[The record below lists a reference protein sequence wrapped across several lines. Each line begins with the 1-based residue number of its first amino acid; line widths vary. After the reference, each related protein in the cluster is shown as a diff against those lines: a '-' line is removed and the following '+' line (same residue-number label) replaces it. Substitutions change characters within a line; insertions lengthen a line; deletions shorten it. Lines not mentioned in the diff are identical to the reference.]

1 VDAVPDLFPLAV
13 LLAALAALAAVASA
27 WLVRARSSQ
36 RVRRRRDTPRH
47 LMVISPESLEGLT
60 VDVDEELTLGRAAG
74 CGITVDDGHVSPL
87 HARLFRAGGHLVV
100 EDLGSTN
107 GTYVNRERVEA
118 PVALGAG
125 DHLQVGDTIL
135 ELW

>member
-1 VDAVPDLFPLAV
+1 MV
-13 LLAALAALAAVASA
+13 VA
-27 WLVRARSSQ
+27 
-36 RVRRRRDTPRH
+36 
-47 LMVISPESLEGLT
+47 PESLEGLT
-60 VDVDEELTLGRAAG
+60 VAVEDEITLGRAAG

-107 GTYVNRERVEA
+107 GTYVNRERVES
-118 PVALGAG
+118 PTALGSG
-125 DHLQVGDTIL
+125 DHLQVGDIVL

>member
-1 VDAVPDLFPLAV
+1 MDAVPDLFPF
-13 LLAALAALAAVASA
+13 AALIAAVATASV
-27 WLVRARSSQ
+27 LRVRSPNRT
-36 RVRRRRDTPRH
+36 RRRRGPRH
-47 LMVISPESLEGLT
+47 LMVVAPESLEGLT
-60 VDVDEELTLGRAAG
+60 VAVEDEITLGRAAG

-107 GTYVNRERVEA
+107 GTYVNRERVES
-118 PVALGAG
+118 PTALGSG
-125 DHLQVGDTIL
+125 DHLQVGDIVL

>member
-1 VDAVPDLFPLAV
+1 MDAVPDLFPF
-13 LLAALAALAAVASA
+13 AALLAALAAVATA
-27 WLVRARSSQ
+27 AVLRARAANRTS
-36 RVRRRRDTPRH
+36 RRGGPCH
-47 LMVISPESLEGLT
+47 LMVVAPESLEGLT
-60 VDVDEELTLGRAAG
+60 VDVEDELTLGRAAG

-107 GTYVNRERVEA
+107 GTYVNRERVES
-118 PVALGAG
+118 PTALGAG
-125 DHLQVGDTIL
+125 DHLQVGDTVL